1 MCVRARGG
9 LGPPVRGFLRR
20 SIYRSARP
28 MPRYTE
34 INLGFCHLSAC
45 AAAIV
50 YSIPPAGVHRRTGEQ
65 VSGTTRIC
73 DPVRERANKVFGK
86 RSRDC
91 STSSSRLAF
100 PVDLWRVGLVVFN
113 AVFSDPSPQQQRLLP
128 LHQISTSRSALV
140 SCRLLC
146 LLCYCSC

>member
-1 MCVRARGG
+1 MWAWPTPYP
-9 LGPPVRGFLRR
+9 LGFLLSRLYKLLRGVRHKTHRNR
-20 SIYRSARP
+20 SRFL
-28 MPRYTE
+28 PR
-34 INLGFCHLSAC
+34 LSAC
-45 AAAIV
+45 AATVV

-65 VSGTTRIC
+65 VSGTTRLC

-91 STSSSRLAF
+91 SSSSSRLAF
-100 PVDLWRVGLVVFN
+100 LFDLRRLGLVVFS

-146 LLCYCSC
+146 LLCYSSC